1 MIFRSIATTGLL
13 IAGFAPAL
21 ADEPIVLGLTPA
33 EAVAIVRAMDRWPI
47 SERTPPG
54 FFEVQIKIGRAL
66 DQNPNRREEVKELER
81 SR

>member
-1 MIFRSIATTGLL
+1 MFLRSIATTGLL
-13 IAGFAPAL
+13 IAGLAPAQ
-21 ADEPIVLGLTPA
+21 ADERIVLGLSPA
-33 EAVAIVRAMDRWPI
+33 EVVAIVRAMDRWPI

-66 DQNPNRREEVKELER
+66 DQHPDRREEVKELER